1 MLVELR
7 QALEA
12 ADVTADSVDS
22 VVKSIDTLMA
32 RRPPPSPGAAA
43 AEPGRPF
50 DITEYTRAAEQF
62 TRTANELRQ
71 LLATLDGA
79 TPALASTLGDTVAQ
93 GRSLVNHFAL
103 IAAALIVLA
112 IGGTLAAALA
122 YRSLANRMQS

>member
-12 ADVTADSVDS
+12 ADATADSVDS

-32 RRPPPSPGAAA
+32 RRPTPPAGAPA

-50 DITEYTRAAEQF
+50 DIVEYTQAAEQF
-62 TRTANELRQ
+62 TRTANELR
-71 LLATLDGA
+71 LLLTALDGTA
-79 TPALASTLGDTVAQ
+79 PALASTLGDTVAQ
-93 GRSLVNHFAL
+93 GRSLVNHLAL
-103 IAAALIVLA
+103 IAAALIMLA

-122 YRSLANRMQS
+122 YRSLANRMKS

>member
-1 MLVELR
+1 V
-7 QALEA
+7 
-12 ADVTADSVDS
+12 
-22 VVKSIDTLMA
+22 
-32 RRPPPSPGAAA
+32 
-43 AEPGRPF
+43 
-50 DITEYTRAAEQF
+50 